1 MISFEPWGPSCR
13 GEHQHTAAEELQSST
28 VLISAHTNSCSLL
41 GICSAGAAVGS
52 ACPCPVPVGRFPCA
66 APILETVVVQHPHP
80 ALELL
85 LVNLGAFSGFL
96 PQKGNLFSAQV
107 FKSVLVSLYQP
118 VLFLALQTYC
128 KCSMCGLYV
137 NTVYLRD

>member
-1 MISFEPWGPSCR
+1 MPAACR
-13 GEHQHTAAEELQSST
+13 MSVLQVQLWALPAHGLLLWADPHVQHSG
-28 VLISAHTNSCSLL
+28 VLPHKVSLE
-41 GICSAGAAVGS
+41 AV
-52 ACPCPVPVGRFPCA
+52 
-66 APILETVVVQHPHP
+66 LVQHPHP

-85 LVNLGAFSGFL
+85 LVNLGALSGFL

-118 VLFLALQTYC
+118 VLLLALQTYC